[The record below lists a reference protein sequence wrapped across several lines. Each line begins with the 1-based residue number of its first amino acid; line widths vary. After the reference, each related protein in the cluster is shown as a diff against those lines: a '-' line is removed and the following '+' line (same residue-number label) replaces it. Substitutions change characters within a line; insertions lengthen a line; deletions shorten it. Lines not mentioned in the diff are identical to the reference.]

1 MSDEEKKQFSP
12 EEITLARD
20 GQSVDWYLQNL
31 VALVNDTPIEFG
43 ITLFVGGV
51 TISGQLVSGKKY
63 FETFAKEFSDA
74 YPGSAETQE
83 NLRQAFASHAAIYD
97 RKDGDE
103 VAPPPHFIH
112 LINCRC
118 FSPGGVLPSNR
129 GVLWRGK
136 INAVS
141 GFSLGTLSS
150 D

>member
-1 MSDEEKKQFSP
+1 MSDKEIKQFSP

-20 GQSVDWYLQNL
+20 GPSVDWFLQSL
-31 VALVNDTPIEFG
+31 VSIVNDNPLEFG

-74 YPGSAETQE
+74 YPGKADTQE
-83 NLRQAFASHAAIYD
+83 GIRQAFASHTAIYD
-97 RKDGDE
+97 RREDEE
-103 VAPPPHFIH
+103 VAPPPQFIH

-129 GVLWRGK
+129 GILWRGK

-141 GFSLGTLSS
+141 GFSLGSISS